1 MNINLNHA
9 KFIVAAHKPA
19 QWMPDDGREVAF
31 AGRSNSGKSS
41 AINAITGRKGLAI
54 TSKTPG
60 RTQQIVFFEVSPVAR
75 LVDLPGYG
83 YSKVP
88 KQLRAHWSSVI
99 EQYFETRRSLRA
111 LVLMMDIRHP
121 FKPTD
126 LQLIRWCQES
136 TVAAHLL
143 LTKADKLSK
152 SRIAATIATAEI
164 ECESLNNIS
173 IQAFSSH
180 SGLGVPQARQ
190 RIGELLDQS

>member
-1 MNINLNHA
+1 MNINLNQA
-9 KFIVAAHKPA
+9 NFIVAAHKPA
-19 QWMPDDGREVAF
+19 QWMPDNGKEVAF

-60 RTQQIVFFEVSPVAR
+60 RTQQIVFFEVIPSVR

-88 KQLRAHWSSVI
+88 KQLRTHWSKVI
-99 EQYFETRRSLRA
+99 EQYFATRRSLHA
-111 LVLMMDIRHP
+111 LILMMDIRHP
-121 FKPTD
+121 LKPTD
-126 LQLIRWCQES
+126 LQMVHWCQES
-136 TVAAHLL
+136 AVATHIL

-152 SRIAATIATAEI
+152 SQIAGTIAAVKT
-164 ECESLNNIS
+164 ECENLNNLS
-173 IQAFSSH
+173 IQAFSAR

-190 RIGELLDQS
+190 RISELLN